1 MIRSVKNSFYPC
13 QKMIQ
18 KTVFSK
24 FYILAIESR
33 LLKCGVKVALSKNES
48 HTVGNAVC
56 SFRLLNDC
64 TSIVDDQK
72 YGSSLP

>member
-1 MIRSVKNSFYPC
+1 
-13 QKMIQ
+13 MIQ
-18 KTVFSK
+18 ETVFSK
-24 FYILAIESR
+24 FYILAEESR
-33 LLKCGVKVALSKNES
+33 LNCGVKVALLKNES

-56 SFRLLNDC
+56 SFRLMNDC